1 MSPSPGGTII
11 RRTMGNSLKILL
23 TANVRWW
30 NAEAGYAW
38 EKAMG
43 LRVAG
48 HQVSFLGLPGSPLVK
63 RAVSEGFRVFEER
76 GLNARNPLEWPGAVR
91 RMRALCREEGFHVMD
106 AHRSEGFVML
116 ALAAR
121 GTGTALVRT
130 RGDMRRPSRDPVN
143 RFAHVY
149 GCSGLAASGKVVAEI
164 MADAFNV
171 ASAEIEVVYYGV
183 DAVHYSPGEEESLR
197 REWGVGAGEFLIGMV
212 GRVDR
217 VKGLG
222 YFLQA
227 ASKVSRGR
235 EKAKFLVAVKEDH
248 DDLPAYREMIRKMG
262 LGERVVLLGCRDDI
276 ERVYRALDALVVA
289 SLGSEANCRVTL
301 EGMATG
307 LPVVATRVG
316 VIPEVVDDGKSGYL
330 AEPGSASSLAEC
342 LEDLLDTPL
351 LAREMGKNARRRVEE
366 RFSRVVMTRQVEEYY
381 HRIIRKHR
389 EARS

>member
-1 MSPSPGGTII
+1 M
-11 RRTMGNSLKILL
+11 KILL

-48 HQVSFLGLPGSPLVK
+48 HEVVLLGLPGSPLVK
-63 RAVSEGFRVFEER
+63 KALSEGFRVVEEG

-91 RMRALCREEGFHVMD
+91 RVRSLCESEGFHVMD
-106 AHRSEGFVML
+106 AHRSEGFVLL

-130 RGDMRRPSRDPVN
+130 RGDMRRPSRDPLN
-143 RFAHVY
+143 RFVHVY
-149 GCSGLAASGKVVAEI
+149 GCAGLAASGKVVAEI

-171 ASAEIEVVYYGV
+171 PPSDIEIVYYGV
-183 DAVHYSPGEEESLR
+183 DSVHYSPGEEPGLR
-197 REWGVGAGEFLIGMV
+197 REWGVAAGEFLIGMV

-227 ASKVSRGR
+227 ATKVSPGR
-235 EKAKFLVAVKEDH
+235 EKAKFLVAVKEEH
-248 DDLPAYREMIRKMG
+248 DDLAAYREMIGKLG
-262 LGERVVLLGCRDDI
+262 LEEKVVLVGFRNDI
-276 ERVYRALDALVVA
+276 ERVYRALDAVVVA

-316 VIPEVVDDGKSGYL
+316 VIPEVVEDGKSGYL
-330 AEPGSASSLAEC
+330 AEPGSAASLAEC

-351 LAREMGKNARRRVEE
+351 LAEEMGKKARLRVEE
-366 RFSRVVMTRQVEEYY
+366 FFSRSVMARHVEEYY
-381 HRIIRKHR
+381 RRIIGDGK
-389 EARS
+389 A